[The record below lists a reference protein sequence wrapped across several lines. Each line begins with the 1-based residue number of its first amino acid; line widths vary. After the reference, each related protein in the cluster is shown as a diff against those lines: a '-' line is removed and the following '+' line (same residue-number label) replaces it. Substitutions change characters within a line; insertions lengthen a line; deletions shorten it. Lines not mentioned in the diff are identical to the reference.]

1 VSIELSFP
9 FRLRDR
15 LKAELALGLSRRR
28 TAVLFTVLPAI
39 GVLVLLLVVSG
50 YAPAVV
56 EAWWFVGAI
65 LATLPIGALMGVAT
79 VHLLNPT
86 RTVPFR
92 YRIDDEG
99 VHVVSETQSF
109 THLWPAILEARTGF
123 GFFMLFFRPG
133 CAHCIPMRALESSD
147 SLPRLMEILR
157 AQGKRVRLTN

>member
-1 VSIELSFP
+1 MSIELSFP

-15 LKAELALGLSRRR
+15 LKAELALSMSRKR

-65 LATLPIGALMGVAT
+65 LATLPIGALLGVAT
-79 VHLLNPT
+79 VYLLNPS
-86 RTVPFR
+86 RNVPFR

-109 THLWPAILEARTGF
+109 THLWPAIQEARTRF

-133 CAHCIPMRALESSD
+133 CAHCIPLRAVESSGAMPE
-147 SLPRLMEILR
+147 LIKILH
-157 AQGKRVRLTN
+157 AQGKRVRLAN